1 MSKSLISASSKCRK
15 ERRQD
20 VTARL
25 QNVTVCCQD
34 VTVRC
39 QNVTVCC
46 QDVTVHCQ
54 YITVHCQD
62 VTVRCQDVT
71 VRCQDVTVRCANVTV
86 RCQDVTERRKNV
98 IECRQNV
105 TVRNQNVTELHS
117 ASSKRPR
124 AWLKAFLK
132 CRVDFH
138 LKAFAIYRSSTA
150 AWSRTIVT
158 FVSTNGS
165 PESEKPLSFSS
176 HKQ

>member
-1 MSKSLISASSKCRK
+1 MRL
-15 ERRQD
+15 QN
-20 VTARL
+20 VTVRL

-34 VTVRC
+34 VTVC
-39 QNVTVCC
+39 F
-46 QDVTVHCQ
+46 QDVTVRCQ
-54 YITVHCQD
+54 NGKVRCQDVTVHCQD
-62 VTVRCQDVT
+62 VTVRYQDVT
-71 VRCQDVTVRCANVTV
+71 VQ
-86 RCQDVTERRKNV
+86 RKNV
-98 IECRQNV
+98 IEFHQNV
-105 TVRNQNVTELHS
+105 TMRLQNVTELHS

>member
-62 VTVRCQDVT
+62 VTVRYQDVT
-71 VRCQDVTVRCANVTV
+71 VQ
-86 RCQDVTERRKNV
+86 RKNV
-98 IECRQNV
+98 IEFHQNV
-105 TVRNQNVTELHS
+105 TMRLQNVTELHS

-124 AWLKAFLK
+124 AWLKVFLK

-150 AWSRTIVT
+150 AARSRTTVT